1 MNPAALET
9 KPVGDII
16 LNIVQEWS
24 KKEVVTVEQFCLVSK
39 HELKIPRVEHI
50 LKKAEEKWRYLT
62 FSEQYSV
69 ARPGDST
76 EESV

>member
-1 MNPAALET
+1 MSANM
-9 KPVGDII
+9 
-16 LNIVQEWS
+16 
-24 KKEVVTVEQFCLVSK
+24 
-39 HELKIPRVEHI
+39 IPRVEHI
-50 LKKAEEKWRYLT
+50 LKEAEEKWRFLT